1 MTLQECSSR
10 AEWLRREAADVDF
23 DPIDI
28 DLNDD
33 HIGVREAG
41 RKMSIQIARPH
52 GSHFRDILDDRSAA
66 AQGDVAVARRM
77 LKCEGDQRRGSHFR
91 DFARASADQETSSPF
106 IGSGRPG
113 RGVDRPRICPAL
125 Q

>member
-1 MTLQECSSR
+1 M
-10 AEWLRREAADVDF
+10 DF

-33 HIGVREAG
+33 HIGIREAG
-41 RKMSIQIARPH
+41 RKMRIQIARPH

-66 AQGDVAVARRM
+66 AQGDVAVAGRM

-91 DFARASADQETSSPF
+91 DFARASADEETPCPF
-106 IGSGRPG
+106 VGPG
-113 RGVDRPRICPAL
+113 RAGRGTDRSRICPAL